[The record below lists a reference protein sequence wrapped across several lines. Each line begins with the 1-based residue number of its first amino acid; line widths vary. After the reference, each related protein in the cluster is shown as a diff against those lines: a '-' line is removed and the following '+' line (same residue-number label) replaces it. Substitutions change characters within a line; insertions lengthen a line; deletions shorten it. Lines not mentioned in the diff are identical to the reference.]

1 LPVSIS
7 LPMLASIL
15 DTRWKAWNELH
26 RLLVLPWVRL
36 VFATNGIP
44 WGQVWRIYGVPIIE
58 KHRGSQ
64 ISFGSGLQL
73 RSSARSNPLGPN
85 RPVILSTWQ
94 AGAVLEVGDRFG
106 MTGGTICSSERI
118 VIGDGVTIGANSTI
132 MDSDFHPLGPAA
144 RRSSPHQANTAP
156 VLIGD
161 DVFVGLQ
168 CLILKGVTLGQGSV
182 VGAGS
187 VVTRDVPAGA
197 IVAGNPAK
205 VIGSVQAAKG

>member
-1 LPVSIS
+1 VSSS
-7 LPMLASIL
+7 LPMLGSIL

-26 RLLVLPWVRL
+26 RLMVLPWVRL
-36 VFATNGIP
+36 LFATNSIP
-44 WGQVWRIYGVPIIE
+44 WGQGWRLYGVPIIE
-58 KHRGSQ
+58 KHRDSR

-73 RSSARSNPLGPN
+73 RSSTRSNPLGPN

-118 VIGDGVTIGANSTI
+118 VIGDCVTIGANSTI
-132 MDSDFHPLGPAA
+132 MDSDFHPLEPAA
-144 RRSSPHQANTAP
+144 RRLSSHRATAAP

-168 CLILKGVTLGQGSV
+168 CLILKGVTLGPGSV

-197 IVAGNPAK
+197 IVAGNPAET
-205 VIGSVQAAKG
+205 IGSVGALKG